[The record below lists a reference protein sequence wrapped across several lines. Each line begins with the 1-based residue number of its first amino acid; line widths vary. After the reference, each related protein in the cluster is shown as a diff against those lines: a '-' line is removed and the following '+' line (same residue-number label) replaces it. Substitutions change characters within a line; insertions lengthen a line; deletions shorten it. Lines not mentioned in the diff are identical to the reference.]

1 MYASNPKSRIA
12 RENLYILK
20 SIRKHY
26 LRLMSLD
33 EDTTLRFGKL
43 LVLMTI
49 YMLREEGIEKL
60 QPAMIA
66 EHTQGVV
73 ARSSVYKYVKQLFE
87 EGILEEEY
95 GDYICL
101 ARTPKFLLNPEE
113 LYGKPLTKV
122 QEKDYALEEKIKEI
136 VAEMMVKNM
145 PVPVPQG
152 TTLSPRPAAI
162 PVHDTGRFTQQDK
175 YQSPSSSTEDIQKA
189 IKKKKK
195 KKKPEEVLLPEDDQE
210 PNEVEEDLKS
220 FFM

>member
-20 SIRKHY
+20 SIREHY
-26 LRLMSLD
+26 LRLMNLD

-49 YMLREEGIEKL
+49 YMLREEGIEKF
-60 QPAMIA
+60 QPAIIA
-66 EHTQGVV
+66 EQTQGVV

-95 GDYICL
+95 GDYTCL

-122 QEKDYALEEKIKEI
+122 KEKDYALEEKIKQI
-136 VAEMMVKNM
+136 VAEMMTKNM

-162 PVHDTGRFTQQDK
+162 PHDSGRFTQQEEYK
-175 YQSPSSSTEDIQKA
+175 TPSSSTKDIQKA
-189 IKKKKK
+189 ITKKKKK
-195 KKKPEEVLLPEDDQE
+195 KKVEEVLLPEDDSE
-210 PNEVEEDLKS
+210 PNEVEEEVKS